1 MGPGW
6 SRGQGRAGSS
16 AHNKI
21 SRNTKFWQALPKFG
35 ARHLGCDLCKKSV
48 SMSKSCHIRPVV
60 PDSRRGWFQLPSE
73 GARLCLNPAESTLYR
88 LFLGH
93 PEGLVAD
100 DLVLH
105 WKELWSIYAHESCF
119 DDPQL
124 RENALVSLCSESKRV
139 FYSNIA
145 RIKRKFVNAIG
156 ARKARGYYIK
166 RYPNGRYRTLATLA
180 VANMADATTPTT
192 AQPTA
197 PPNAPPRQV

>member
-1 MGPGW
+1 
-6 SRGQGRAGSS
+6 
-16 AHNKI
+16 
-21 SRNTKFWQALPKFG
+21 
-35 ARHLGCDLCKKSV
+35 
-48 SMSKSCHIRPVV
+48 MSKNCHIRPVV

-166 RYPNGRYRTLATLA
+166 PEDGEYSRCHRAA
-180 VANMADATTPTT
+180 HCT
-192 AQPTA
+192 AQCAASPSLMQSYVPFRLSA
-197 PPNAPPRQV
+197 NLCKVCKDLEIRKILFVSRYLP